1 MTNIKST
8 KLTIREDRPTAIGS
22 STQRSNLNAIGFNLT
37 FLSVRNPK
45 LAIEVLKLYD
55 RVIKVSKND
64 PPVPEEDMA
73 LFSDELAK
81 MAKSK
86 KQ

>member
-8 KLTIREDRPTAIGS
+8 KLTIREDRSTAIGS

-37 FLSVRNPK
+37 FLSIRNPK
-45 LAIEVLKLYD
+45 LAIEALKLYD
-55 RVIKVSKND
+55 RAVKVSKND
-64 PPVPEEDMA
+64 PSVPEEDFA

-81 MAKSK
+81 TAKYK